1 MTSNRK
7 TIVYIDGFNLYY
19 GAVSN
24 TPYKWLNPV
33 DLCSKIL
40 TRNRIV
46 KIKYFT
52 AKVTSR
58 AKDPDQ
64 GIRQETYLRALRTI
78 PNLEI
83 FYGHFLSHDV
93 WMKLSNPPSKGPE
106 FVQVV
111 KTEEKGSDVNLA
123 SHLINDAHND
133 AFDVAV
139 IITNDSD
146 LVEPIRIVRNEIGL
160 TVGVI
165 NPHEKP
171 AYALVSAAT
180 FIRKIRPNLLKT
192 CQFPETLTDEKGT
205 FSKPPLWNI

>member
-1 MTSNRK
+1 M
-7 TIVYIDGFNLYY
+7 VYIDGFNLYY
-19 GAVSN
+19 GAVRN
-24 TPYKWLNPV
+24 TPYKWLNPI

-111 KTEEKGSDVNLA
+111 KTEEKGSEYNSSWPKYVHSYPWYLAASSPEVSGESLRHLNFSSHTFDFDSTASAISGPSTGANLNPCP
-123 SHLINDAHND
+123 LPPDA
-133 AFDVAV
+133 
-139 IITNDSD
+139 
-146 LVEPIRIVRNEIGL
+146 IV
-160 TVGVI
+160 
-165 NPHEKP
+165 KP
-171 AYALVSAAT
+171 S
-180 FIRKIRPNLLKT
+180 IS
-192 CQFPETLTDEKGT
+192 G
-205 FSKPPLWNI
+205 W